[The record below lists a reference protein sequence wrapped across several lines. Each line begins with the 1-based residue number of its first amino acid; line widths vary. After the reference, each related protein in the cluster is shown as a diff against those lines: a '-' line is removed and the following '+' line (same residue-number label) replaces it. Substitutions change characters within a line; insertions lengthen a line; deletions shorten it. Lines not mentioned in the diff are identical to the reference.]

1 MIQCSGDI
9 KKGSGA
15 AVAASFNNQN
25 SAGGGNEPNLNDD
38 QEEDILDGQ
47 NNLKRQLQFI
57 SLVSNPIV
65 KDQEPINPSAPIE
78 KQIFEI

>member
-9 KKGSGA
+9 KRGSGA
-15 AVAASFNNQN
+15 AVAVSPNSNQN
-25 SAGGGNEPNLNDD
+25 SARGAIEPNLITE
-38 QEEDILDGQ
+38 QEDILDGQ